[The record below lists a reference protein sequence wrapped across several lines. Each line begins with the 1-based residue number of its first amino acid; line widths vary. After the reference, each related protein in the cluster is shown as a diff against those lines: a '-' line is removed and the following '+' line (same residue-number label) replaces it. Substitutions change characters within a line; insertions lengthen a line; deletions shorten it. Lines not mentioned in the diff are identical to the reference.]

1 MSKSSDGRSG
11 DAPETCRTGGT
22 NENNPKVT
30 GDLGHGGQSKIYSFM
45 SPTKSA
51 SARPPLQEENSATH
65 NEGKHPGKALKE
77 KKLSTTSELAK
88 VAEHKQNECSSTE
101 AITVQKQSV
110 PESHKKS
117 SLPPADKTSQLQKM
131 GTRNKISKQKRL
143 QIISPSGE
151 AVEKSK
157 KELETEEKQRI
168 DELILNGTEE
178 GMKVDVIAGKGR
190 GVIATQNFQRGE
202 FVVEYHGDLIETTD
216 AKRREAL
223 YAQDSATGCYMYY
236 FQYLNKTYCVDA
248 TKETNRLGRL
258 INHSKNGNCHTKL
271 HDINN
276 IPHLILI
283 ASRDIKAGEELLY
296 DYGDRSKSS
305 IEAHPWLK
313 KLTFIRTT
321 GFYTL
326 LFELISK
333 DLMHAEAQNHV
344 PPKLC
349 TMESKHS

>member
-1 MSKSSDGRSG
+1 
-11 DAPETCRTGGT
+11 
-22 NENNPKVT
+22 
-30 GDLGHGGQSKIYSFM
+30 M

-51 SARPPLQEENSATH
+51 SARPPLQEENAVTH
-65 NEGKHPGKALKE
+65 NEGKHPGKAVDPHKKADVE
-77 KKLSTTSELAK
+77 KKKLGTTSKLSK

-101 AITVQKQSV
+101 AISDQNQSA
-110 PESHKKS
+110 PETHKKS
-117 SLPPADKTSQLQKM
+117 SLPLADKKSELQKM
-131 GTRNKISKQKRL
+131 VKAKSNRRKVQGTK
-143 QIISPSGE
+143 SPNRKVTDYFPVRRSCR
-151 AVEKSK
+151 KSK
-157 KELETEEKQRI
+157 KDLETEEKKRI
-168 DELILNGTEE
+168 DDLILNGTEE
-178 GMKVDVIAGKGR
+178 GMKVDVIADKGR

-223 YAQDSATGCYMYY
+223 YAEDSSTGCYMYY

-313 KLTFIRTT
+313 
-321 GFYTL
+321 
-326 LFELISK
+326 
-333 DLMHAEAQNHV
+333 N
-344 PPKLC
+344 
-349 TMESKHS
+349 

>member
-1 MSKSSDGRSG
+1 MGRGKKMSKSSDGRSG

-65 NEGKHPGKALKE
+65 NEGKHPGKAVDPPKKADVE
-77 KKLSTTSELAK
+77 RKKLSTTSELAK

-131 GTRNKISKQKRL
+131 VKAKSNRRKVQGTK
-143 QIISPSGE
+143 SPNRKVTDYFPVRRSCR
-151 AVEKSK
+151 KSK

-313 KLTFIRTT
+313 
-321 GFYTL
+321 
-326 LFELISK
+326 
-333 DLMHAEAQNHV
+333 N
-344 PPKLC
+344 
-349 TMESKHS
+349 